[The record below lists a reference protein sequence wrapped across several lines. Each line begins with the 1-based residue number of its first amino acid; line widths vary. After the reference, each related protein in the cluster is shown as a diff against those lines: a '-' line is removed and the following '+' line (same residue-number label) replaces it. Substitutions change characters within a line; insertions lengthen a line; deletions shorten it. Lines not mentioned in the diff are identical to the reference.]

1 MALEALFMLQK
12 LYAGGGAPPP
22 PPPRRGGGGGG
33 GGGEAGCVNISG
45 VHQEA
50 VSFQDGL
57 ETLIMLKL
65 LRQKCTCKT

>member
-12 LYAGGGAPPP
+12 LYAPPP
-22 PPPRRGGGGGG
+22 PLLL
-33 GGGEAGCVNISG
+33 CVNISG

>member
-1 MALEALFMLQK
+1 
-12 LYAGGGAPPP
+12 
-22 PPPRRGGGGGG
+22 
-33 GGGEAGCVNISG
+33 VNISG

-65 LRQKCTCKT
+65 LRQKCTCKTWFQKTLKSL